1 MYNYTAY
8 VKTLNM
14 KFKRQKLT
22 EFLESKG
29 FTAEANGLRNG
40 DTTLNLNNKNLGD
53 EEAKAIAE
61 GLKTNTS
68 ITYLDLGGNNIGD
81 EEMKPINEYL
91 QRNIN
96 ISKGDNPQAEELNTQ
111 GNVFSSKREYDK
123 AIEKYNEAIAIIKN
137 PLYIANKINAEKKYE
152 QQQQEIKAEGLN
164 AEGNIL
170 VENEKYIEATKKYE
184 AAIAIINKPLYVTN
198 KKKI

>member
-8 VKTLNM
+8 VKHLNY
-14 KFKRQKLT
+14 KFKRQALT

-53 EEAKAIAE
+53 EEAKALAEGLKTNNSITQLNLHNNQIGDEGAKAIGE

-96 ISKGDNPQAEELNTQ
+96 RPLSK
-111 GNVFSSKREYDK
+111 
-123 AIEKYNEAIAIIKN
+123 
-137 PLYIANKINAEKKYE
+137 
-152 QQQQEIKAEGLN
+152 
-164 AEGNIL
+164 L
-170 VENEKYIEATKKYE
+170 VI
-184 AAIAIINKPLYVTN
+184 
-198 KKKI
+198 